1 MKGDQGGLPPKPE
14 EEEAPT
20 ERRAL
25 YQRLESHFWRRIFA
39 GLLALIPLLITI
51 LIIRAVFT
59 FIDNIFRGDDGLLT
73 PIMKYIPFDFP
84 GIGVIVTVVLLYT
97 VGALYASRIGQMVM
111 GLQKA
116 VLTRI
121 PIARR
126 IYTVAQQAADSLSS
140 GSQHQFSRV
149 VFLEWPRPG
158 VLAMGFVTARCVN
171 PKDPDSE
178 VLAIYIPTIPNPTSG
193 MLAFARDDEVTDSN
207 LSVEDAMK
215 VVFSGGIV
223 MPEVLQAVQPEA
235 LTGERKEGKRGP
247 T

>member
-1 MKGDQGGLPPKPE
+1 MSGDRGEMQTKPE
-14 EEEAPT
+14 EAPS
-20 ERRAL
+20 ERRNL

-51 LIIRAVFT
+51 LIIRAVFI

-73 PIMKYIPFDFP
+73 PFIGGTPFDRT
-84 GIGVIVTVVLLYT
+84 GIGVVATIVILYT
-97 VGALYASRIGQMVM
+97 VGALYASRIGQILL
-111 GLQKA
+111 GWQKA

-126 IYTVAQQAADSLSS
+126 IYTVAQQAADALSS
-140 GSQHQFSRV
+140 GSQRQFSRV

-171 PKDPDSE
+171 PNDPDSE

-193 MLAFARDDEVTDSN
+193 MLAFARDDEVTDAN

-235 LTGERKEGKRGP
+235 LTGEMEEGKRG
-247 T
+247 TT